1 MSFTD
6 CEEMNQ
12 DFFTL
17 VYCIQNK
24 SNSNCAGFDIKKRAF
39 QNDLYSNISLAVCGL
54 RIVCNRANLTQSLLN
69 LVVSYLS
76 MKPNNSRTNFRVC
89 KKKVMQSSQ

>member
-24 SNSNCAGFDIKKRAF
+24 LNSNCAGFDIKKRAF
-39 QNDLYSNISLAVCGL
+39 QNDLYSNI
-54 RIVCNRANLTQSLLN
+54 
-69 LVVSYLS
+69 
-76 MKPNNSRTNFRVC
+76 
-89 KKKVMQSSQ
+89 

>member
-24 SNSNCAGFDIKKRAF
+24 LNSNCAGFDIKKRAF
-39 QNDLYSNISLAVCGL
+39 QNDLYSNIGKFWKSLDYVL
-54 RIVCNRANLTQSLLN
+54 YVTEPTSH
-69 LVVSYLS
+69 SH
-76 MKPNNSRTNFRVC
+76 F
-89 KKKVMQSSQ
+89 